1 MAQHVMHYGDK
12 AWTLEV
18 ADENLVAELESRTAE
33 PSALSE
39 AEIVRQAL
47 PGRSWYGGATRSVCW
62 CRT

>member
-39 AEIVRQAL
+39 AANAVLVTEEEDE
-47 PGRSWYGGATRSVCW
+47 P
-62 CRT
+62 

>member
-33 PSALSE
+33 PSPSN
-39 AEIVRQAL
+39 
-47 PGRSWYGGATRSVCW
+47 RSKSSITPQGGTPKSHN
-62 CRT
+62 